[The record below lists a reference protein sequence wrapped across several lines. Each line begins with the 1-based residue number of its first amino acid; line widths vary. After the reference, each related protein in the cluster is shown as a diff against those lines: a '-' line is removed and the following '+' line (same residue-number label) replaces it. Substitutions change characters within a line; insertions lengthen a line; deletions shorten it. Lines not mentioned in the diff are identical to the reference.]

1 MANNYGGYLGAF
13 IPTTNIW
20 DTSELQNIDVTK
32 PEFTELLVR
41 LYQNLNRMSQM
52 INIKDSGFYYP
63 QEFVNGQKFFPNPNA
78 PLGSTMAQTPRQD
91 FRMTVYWAT
100 ALPSATSVS
109 IPHNIPWT
117 PTTTATRIYGASTNL
132 TTMKSIPLPYA
143 SASGDNVEL
152 QVNATNVVITT
163 DSASWIGYT
172 VTYIVIEYL
181 KF

>member
-1 MANNYGGYLGAF
+1 MPVNYSGYFGAF

-20 DTSELQNIDVTK
+20 DTSELQGLDVTK
-32 PEFTELLVR
+32 PEFIELLVR
-41 LYQNLNRMSQM
+41 MYQNLNRMSEV
-52 INIKDSGFYYP
+52 INIKDSGFYYR
-63 QEFVNGQKFFPNPNA
+63 QEFVNGQVFFPNPNA
-78 PLGSTMAQTPRQD
+78 DPTTELSQSSRQD
-91 FRMTVYWAT
+91 FRMTVYWTT

-143 SASGDNVEL
+143 SAPGDNVEL